1 MAIAKVQNYNGSPA
15 LMINGKPYPPMY
27 ATIRTINGTEMVID
41 EEYYKK
47 LGESGIKVYFLI
59 CDTEWIKKGAFKLFE
74 EEAEKLL
81 RAVPDA
87 YIIMRISMH
96 APPEWCEANPDETLS
111 YSDGK
116 KKLANL
122 WTESYRE
129 DYPGGIY
136 SFCSEKWRND
146 ASAALTEIHN
156 LVKASPYADRVIGY
170 FFAAVGTSEWYYL
183 TPFFY
188 DEKVTYGD
196 SGKDHASCSN
206 PHIVANGDFE
216 LIKVGRY
223 KRATKESFEKWY
235 QNQSRYRLVAEDGQ
249 ERR

>member
-1 MAIAKVQNYNGSPA
+1 MAIAKVENYNGAPA
-15 LMINGKPYPPMY
+15 LIIDGKPYPPMY
-27 ATIRTINGTEMVID
+27 ATIRTINGEEMVID

-59 CDTEWIKKGAFKLFE
+59 CDTEWIKKGAFKLFS

-87 YIIMRISMH
+87 YIVMRKSMH
-96 APPEWCEANPDETLS
+96 APPEWSEANPDETIS

-116 KKLANL
+116 KKEAKL
-122 WTESYRE
+122 WTESYRK

-170 FFAAVGTSEWYYL
+170 FFAAGGTSEWYYL

-188 DEKVTYGD
+188 DSKVT
-196 SGKDHASCSN
+196 
-206 PHIVANGDFE
+206 
-216 LIKVGRY
+216 
-223 KRATKESFEKWY
+223 
-235 QNQSRYRLVAEDGQ
+235 
-249 ERR
+249 